1 MNIIFPQ
8 SPFLDVAGRPAREW
22 VQWLQNPSVETITAG
37 TITINNVVFNIPL
50 EVQYGGTGLPTIPTN
65 GQLLIGNGT
74 GYTLSTL
81 TAGNGITIAN
91 SAGAITTS
99 ITNTGVVAGGY
110 GSASSVSTFTVNA
123 QGQLTL
129 AGNVAIAISATQIT
143 SGTIDSAR
151 ISGSYTGIT
160 GVGTVTV
167 GTWNATAIAIA
178 NGGTGQTTRQAAID
192 ALAGAVTSGQYLRGN
207 GTNVVMSAIQ
217 VADVPT
223 LNQNTT
229 GTASNVTGTVA
240 VANGGTGLTS
250 LTASRIPYGNGTSP
264 YQSSANLTYD
274 GSIFTAKADIVVD
287 KTITATGTTGA
298 QTINKTAGSVN
309 FAALATSLV
318 VTNSLVTTSS
328 IILAT
333 VGTNDSTMKSVSAV
347 AGTGN
352 FTLFANAAATAET
365 RVNFLVLN

>member
-1 MNIIFPQ
+1 MANITQIPA
-8 SPFLDVAGRPAREW
+8 PRVAVVDANTGLIS
-22 VQWLQNPSVETITAG
+22 VQWFRYFNNINTIVGAG
-37 TITINNVVFNIPL
+37 AGIVPPDS
-50 EVQYGGTGLPTIPTN
+50 GGTGTNTVPTN
-65 GQLLIGNGT
+65 GQILIGNSSGT
-74 GYTLSTL
+74 YTVANL
-81 TAGNGITIAN
+81 TAGAGLFRTNGNGSLTVGI
-91 SAGAITTS
+91 S
-99 ITNTGVVAGGY
+99 NTGVTAGSY
-110 GSASSVSTFTVNA
+110 GAASLATTLTVNA
-123 QGQLTL
+123 QGQLTV
-129 AGNVAIAISATQIT
+129 AGNVAIAIAASQIT
-143 SGTIDSAR
+143 SGTIS
-151 ISGSYTGIT
+151 
-160 GVGTVTV
+160 
-167 GTWNATAIAIA
+167 IAQ
-178 NGGTGQTTRQAAID
+178 GGTGQSTRQAAID

-207 GTNVVMSAIQ
+207 GTDVVMSAIQ
-217 VADVPT
+217 AADVPT

-274 GSIFTAKADIVVD
+274 GSVFTAKADIVVD
-287 KTITATGTTGA
+287 KTITPALTTGA

-309 FAALATSLV
+309 FAIAASSLV

-333 VGTNDSTMKSVSAV
+333 IGTNDTTMKSVSAV
-347 AGTGN
+347 AASGS